1 MTGSLGSTGAAG
13 EAVPHPRR
21 STTTTWRALLGEA
34 RARLGSASEARRIV
48 ERASGYEGG
57 EYHSGLDEA
66 VTTGPAAHFDDMV
79 ARRQRGEP
87 LQYVLGA
94 WGFRSL
100 DLLVDHRVLIPR
112 PETETVVD
120 VALSELRRLEQD
132 RLERHEVARRHPVVV
147 DLGTGSGAIA
157 LSVASEAPATQV
169 WATDRS
175 RPALAVARAN
185 LAGVGRAATRVKL
198 AEGSWFAALPPILR
212 GQIDVV
218 VSNPPYV
225 GEHEVPDLPPEVA
238 RWEPR
243 EALVAG
249 PTGLEQV
256 EAIVC
261 EARRWLSRPGAVVL
275 EIAPGQAREAVAMA
289 YAEGYVEA
297 EVLPDM
303 AGRLRALVARA

>member
-1 MTGSLGSTGAAG
+1 MIGPGGAAG
-13 EAVPHPRR
+13 AAGAAPNAHGR
-21 STTTTWRALLGEA
+21 TITTWRTLLAEA
-34 RARLGSASEARRIV
+34 RARLGSATEARRIV
-48 ERASGYEGG
+48 ERASGYEGAD
-57 EYHSGLDEA
+57 YHSGLDEA
-66 VTTGPAAHFDDMV
+66 VTSGPGAHFDDMV

-100 DLLVDHRVLIPR
+100 DLLVDRRVLIPR
-112 PETETVVD
+112 PETEVVVD
-120 VALSELRRLEQD
+120 VVLAELRRLEQE
-132 RLERHEVARRHPVVV
+132 RSERHEVIHHHPVVV

-157 LSVASEAPATQV
+157 LSVASEAPATHV

-175 RPALAVARAN
+175 RQALAVARAN

-256 EAIVC
+256 EAIVG
-261 EARRWLSRPGAVVL
+261 EARRWLCRPGTVVL
-275 EIAPGQAREAVAMA
+275 EIAPGQARDAVALA
-289 YAEGYVEA
+289 YGEGYVEA
-297 EVLPDM
+297 EVRADL
-303 AGRLRALVARA
+303 AGRLRALVARV